1 MALFKKNTKKTDA
14 VVDTKKKSGSASK
27 KKNESVSTVNV
38 QTTGTKAGAA
48 FRVLLK
54 PIMSEKA
61 ALLESHRS
69 YTFRVTSTATKDEIK
84 RAVFQVYGVMP
95 TGVHTLHVQGKHV
108 RFGSYSGKRTDSK
121 KAIVT
126 LKKGDSIRIHE
137 GV

>member
-1 MALFKKNTKKTDA
+1 MALFKKKTGKEPKSPAGKKE
-14 VVDTKKKSGSASK
+14 SAPA
-27 KKNESVSTVNV
+27 VNV
-38 QTTGTKAGAA
+38 QTTATKAGAA

-61 ALLESHRS
+61 ASLESHRS
-69 YTFRVTSTATKDEIK
+69 YAFRVTPTATKDQIK

-95 TGVHTLHVQGKHV
+95 TGVHTLHIQGKQV
-108 RFGSYSGKRTDSK
+108 RFGSYSGKRHDWK